1 MGLLFR
7 KDFGHRARVI
17 AGPRALVSNLVSPG
31 EGLAVEIFQGGE
43 GTGSKEAR
51 AHKLDGALDPSFL
64 IPAVGAARSRGEVIV
79 GGEFQEA
86 RMEVDGVAA
95 TLQNDAAKVV
105 GLQRAGCPTPV
116 VKGVDV
122 TEEKTLERLV
132 EEEFQPQGAAVRKG
146 QDEGGETAVGT
157 PDHHL
162 AEVGPVGLSLLP
174 GESAETEKSFA
185 AQGAE
190 FSHDAT
196 KLGEAAG
203 VTAGANHL
211 EEAGGAQARIVLQ
224 GLAQEVQEGIGEAI
238 AETRQAVEA
247 IGVQGVA
254 HGLGV
259 QAEFGRNGADLPMLG
274 VEQMTNVSDLF
285 RGNHAAPRKK
295 D

>member
-1 MGLLFR
+1 MSGIFDRFVPVIGARVRSDFRRAVEQADTGRRSEQGQGAGAAHGLGVGRHVIVIEIETDEEGLIGLDGADQVASEGVSGKGKQMRLLFR
-7 KDFGHRARVI
+7 EDFGHGARVI
-17 AGPRALVSNLVSPG
+17 AGPRALVGDLVAPG

-43 GTGSKEAR
+43 GTGSEEAR
-51 AHKLDGALDPSFL
+51 AYVLDGSLDAPFL
-64 IPAVGAARSRGEVIV
+64 ISPSLSAGSRGEVIV

-95 TLQNDAAKVV
+95 ALQNDAAKVV

-211 EEAGGAQARIVLQ
+211 EE
-224 GLAQEVQEGIGEAI
+224 
-238 AETRQAVEA
+238 
-247 IGVQGVA
+247 
-254 HGLGV
+254 
-259 QAEFGRNGADLPMLG
+259 
-274 VEQMTNVSDLF
+274 
-285 RGNHAAPRKK
+285 
-295 D
+295 